1 MLTTEDGPGPE
12 PSQALTAR
20 ALLIGV
26 AVVVFINV
34 AAPYSENILGS
45 SLLAC
50 DYLPLGVM
58 LPFLVV
64 VAFLGVALRAL
75 GPRLAL
81 RRGELIL
88 IFIMGLVGTT
98 IPTFG
103 LTEYLISIISAPFYF
118 ASAENHWAEFFY
130 EHLPAWATPQSQQAV
145 QWFYEGLP
153 PGESIPWGVWV
164 VPLVWWLS
172 FIGVV
177 FFASLCIIVI
187 LRRQWVVNERLTY
200 PLAQVPLLMTE
211 GEGDSSPWP
220 RFLRQRMFWLGALIP
235 LTLVAWEILG
245 WFYPTLPSTGLFQ
258 GRYIST
264 ARDFP
269 PIRFQLFLPLIG
281 FTYLINLDVSFSI
294 WFFYLLGIIQ
304 VGILKRF
311 GMGIGS
317 GDVYTSEGDAALG
330 WLSFGGF
337 VVMVWF
343 GIWMAR
349 GHLRRVL
356 RKALGRGDDVDDS
369 DELLSYRVAVWGLLF
384 ALIYVACWLRQLGM
398 TWVVTALFLFA
409 AFTLYLGITRIVVEG
424 GLVFLR
430 GPMIPQPFVIRLLGS
445 ANIPSPTMTA
455 LALSYAWFC
464 DVKAFFMPAVAH
476 ATKLLEVVRIHRKA
490 VLTAVVVAVVVGV
503 AASVTFVL
511 HTGYTYGAHHR
522 GFWIFGGGAQVP
534 YNNVLSKMR
543 DPLGPDWTRL
553 KLLVAGGF
561 VMFVLMAARF
571 RFPWWPIHPI
581 GYAVSF
587 TWPIWMSASSVFLG
601 WLCKFIVLRVGGI
614 SLFNRL
620 KPAFLGLILGQFF
633 ACGVGLVVDL
643 IWFPEQGHRLYGW

>member
-1 MLTTEDGPGPE
+1 MLTTEDGPGPQS
-12 PSQALTAR
+12 SQALTAR
-20 ALLIGV
+20 ALLIGI

-75 GPRLAL
+75 GPRLTL
-81 RRGELIL
+81 SRGELIL

-118 ASAENHWAEFFY
+118 ASAENHWAEFFH
-130 EHLPAWATPQSQQAV
+130 EHLPAWATPQNRQAV

-153 PGESIPWGVWV
+153 AGESIPWGVWV

-177 FFASLCIIVI
+177 FFASLCVIVI
-187 LRRQWVVNERLTY
+187 LRRQWVVHERLTY

-211 GEGDSSPWP
+211 GEEDSSPWP
-220 RFLRQRMFWLGALIP
+220 RFLRQRVFWLGALIP

-245 WFYPTLPSTGLFQ
+245 WFYPSLPSTGLFR
-258 GRYIST
+258 GRYIAT

-304 VGILKRF
+304 VGVLKRF

-337 VVMVWF
+337 IVMVWF

-356 RKALGRGDDVDDS
+356 RKALGRGSDVDDS

-384 ALIYVACWLRQLGM
+384 ALIYMACWLRQLGM
-398 TWVVTALFLFA
+398 TWAVTALFLFA
-409 AFTLYLGITRIVVEG
+409 AFTLYIGITRIVVEG

-430 GPMIPQPFVIRLLGS
+430 GPMIPQPFVIRILGS
-445 ANIPSPTMTA
+445 VNIPSPTMTA
-455 LALSYAWFC
+455 S
-464 DVKAFFMPAVAH
+464 P
-476 ATKLLEVVRIHRKA
+476 
-490 VLTAVVVAVVVGV
+490 G
-503 AASVTFVL
+503 
-511 HTGYTYGAHHR
+511 
-522 GFWIFGGGAQVP
+522 P
-534 YNNVLSKMR
+534 P
-543 DPLGPDWTRL
+543 DP
-553 KLLVAGGF
+553 
-561 VMFVLMAARF
+561 
-571 RFPWWPIHPI
+571 
-581 GYAVSF
+581 S
-587 TWPIWMSASSVFLG
+587 
-601 WLCKFIVLRVGGI
+601 
-614 SLFNRL
+614 
-620 KPAFLGLILGQFF
+620 
-633 ACGVGLVVDL
+633 
-643 IWFPEQGHRLYGW
+643 